1 MRMKADTNALEQAE
15 PQPMNSEQPTTL
27 WTLEELSQL
36 SQNEMERRRI
46 PSPGGRV
53 SQIPSARTIRYYTSL
68 GLVDRPNGY
77 DGGLAQYGQRH
88 LKQLLAIKILQ
99 SEYLPLPEIQKQL
112 YGRTDEELNQLI
124 ESAKPESPGRSA
136 TLGNAGPNTSNE
148 WPSNRQSQGENSP
161 QLGTW
166 LCSSLG
172 PGIQIVISDRSAC
185 RDWLAK
191 VESDRLERT
200 VLESVQQIQKILT
213 NPE

>member
-1 MRMKADTNALEQAE
+1 
-15 PQPMNSEQPTTL
+15 MNSEPLATL

-124 ESAKPESPGRSA
+124 ETAKPESNARSNV
-136 TLGNAGPNTSNE
+136 LGPQVASGTD
-148 WPSNRQSQGENSP
+148 WPSNRTSQVEGRPELTS
-161 QLGTW
+161 W
-166 LCSSLG
+166 LCSSIG
-172 PGIQIVISDRSAC
+172 PGVQLVISDRSAC
-185 RDWLAK
+185 LAWLSK
-191 VESDRLERT
+191 LESGKLERT
-200 VLESVQQIQKILT
+200 VLDSIQSLQKYLT
-213 NPE
+213 NQE